1 MSVPS
6 KQLDLWVAQ
15 LLSSCFVDILPGAT
29 DPANIAI
36 PQQPFHPCL
45 FPHSARFSSFERVTN
60 PYRFQLDE
68 ATVMGHSGQ
77 PVNDIAR
84 LTFDP
89 APTLQ
94 HKLEHQANA
103 MDVVDDPA
111 EAGKNPCDQSSSIA
125 AGVTDESQNEDD
137 AVPIVMDTTE
147 DAEETIIDVDAANKP
162 KRIKADMKN
171 AQRRLEILKST
182 LQWGHIAPTAPDTMP
197 VYPFS
202 EDDPLIITPS
212 LLPDIYFAGNQPDF
226 ATELVMVSD
235 GQGMQKQ
242 VRLVCVPNFRETG
255 KVVLCNILDPAKSC
269 ITMTFK

>member
-1 MSVPS
+1 M
-6 KQLDLWVAQ
+6 AQ
-15 LLSSCFVDILPGAT
+15 LLSSCLVDILPGAT

-45 FPHSARFSSFERVTN
+45 FPHSARYSSFERVTN

-68 ATVMGHSGQ
+68 VTIMGHSGQ

-89 APTLQ
+89 ASASQ
-94 HKLEHQANA
+94 RHLELQANA
-103 MDVVDDPA
+103 MDVVDGPA
-111 EAGKNPCDQSSSIA
+111 DAGKNPCDQSTSLT
-125 AGVTDESQNEDD
+125 AGVTEESQEMDE
-137 AVPIVMDTTE
+137 AVHVVIDTNE
-147 DAEETIIDVDAANKP
+147 DAEETIVDVDAANKP

-182 LQWGHIAPTAPDTMP
+182 LQWGHIAPTAPDTMA

-226 ATELVMVSD
+226 VTELVTVSD
-235 GQGMQKQ
+235 GQGMQKK
-242 VRLVCVPNFRETG
+242 VRLICVPNFRETG
-255 KVVLCNILDPAKSC
+255 KVVLCNILDPARSC
-269 ITMTFK
+269 ITMTFNK